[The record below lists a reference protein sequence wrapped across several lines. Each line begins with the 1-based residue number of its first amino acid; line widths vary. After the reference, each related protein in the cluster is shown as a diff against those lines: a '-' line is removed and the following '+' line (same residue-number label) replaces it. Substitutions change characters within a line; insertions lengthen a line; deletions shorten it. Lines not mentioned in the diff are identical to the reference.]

1 MVVQTKVVGRRGTLA
16 SWEIQE
22 PCDAALL
29 RHLIAALV
37 EREVRAFR
45 ERQEERKLARVLTGE
60 EILTAAESG
69 RIHMGG
75 DDLAQT
81 VDTATAVEAAL
92 TAFRDGLYF
101 VFIDDVQT
109 REPGRSRALTNPGSQ
124 LLFLRLTPLVGG

>member
-22 PCDAALL
+22 PCHAALL
-29 RHLIAALV
+29 SHLIAALV

-45 ERQEERKLARVLTGE
+45 ERQEERKLTRVLTGE

-69 RIHMGG
+69 RVHLGG
-75 DDLAQT
+75 DDLAQS
-81 VDTATAVEAAL
+81 VDTALAVEAAL

-101 VFIDDVQT
+101 VFIDDVQL
-109 REPGRSRALTNPGSQ
+109 ESLDAPVHLNAGSQ